1 MVTKIKGMQRLGNK
15 KDTMLKTKIFI
26 LPVSSAGYR
35 QADASFGQ
43 VVMHE
48 QVWLKCHAQG

>member
-1 MVTKIKGMQRLGNK
+1 
-15 KDTMLKTKIFI
+15 MLKTKIFI

-43 VVMHE
+43 EVMHAE
-48 QVWLKCHAQG
+48 QVWLNCHAQG